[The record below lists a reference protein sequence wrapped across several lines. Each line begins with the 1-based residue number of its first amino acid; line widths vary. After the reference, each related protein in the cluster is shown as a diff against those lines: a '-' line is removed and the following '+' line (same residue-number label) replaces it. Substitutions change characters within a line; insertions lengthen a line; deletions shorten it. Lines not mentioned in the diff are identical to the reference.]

1 MFLIFFFAKTITA
14 DIAHWRK
21 EGYQNKPE
29 YAAFK
34 ELLEAPLADAQTIS
48 RDRFPNPRLVVCD
61 QHTSQAR
68 FLLAIIDPDVTH
80 HQAGQGTV
88 GEVIFSDD
96 VSLSVFMDHLRKLAV
111 QS

>member
-1 MFLIFFFAKTITA
+1 V
-14 DIAHWRK
+14 
-21 EGYQNKPE
+21 
-29 YAAFK
+29 
-34 ELLEAPLADAQTIS
+34 ADAQAVIK
-48 RDRFPNPRLVVCD
+48 DRFPNPRLVICD

-96 VSLSVFMDHLRKLAV
+96 VSLAVFMDHLRKLAV